1 MNNKGLHTYT
11 SRNKKND
18 MLTQGLGWFSVALGA
33 AELILPGGL
42 ASLVGVRKHRMLF
55 RLLGLRELASGIGI
69 LTRKNSTPW
78 LWSRVA
84 GDAMDLAL
92 LGTALTSPG
101 TKQARV
107 ATAAAAVAGV
117 AVLDVMASKEH
128 SRNGNGVAG
137 AAEQH
142 LTVKKSVIIDR
153 SAQELYQFWRNFENL
168 PQVMY
173 HLDSVRVTDGNH
185 SHWVAKAPGGTQVE
199 WDAELTEDIPYERIA
214 WRSLPGSDVDSE
226 GVVRFERAPGGRG
239 TMVTVEM
246 NYNPPAGGV
255 GAVVAKLF
263 RKDPQAEV
271 KDSLRCFK
279 QLMETGLVVTT
290 KGQPAG
296 RKSSTS
302 KKFDYKVP
310 QVPGTPQRNSRIREL
325 RTPSEKEPM
334 EDF

>member
-1 MNNKGLHTYT
+1 MNNKGLQTYT

-18 MLTQGLGWFSVALGA
+18 MLSQGLGWFSVALGA

-42 ASLVGVRKHRMLF
+42 ASLVGVRKHRMVF

-92 LGTALTSPG
+92 LGTALSSPG

-107 ATAAAAVAGV
+107 AAAAAAVAGV
-117 AVLDVMASKEH
+117 AVLDVMASKEQ
-128 SRNGNGVAG
+128 SRKGNGVVG
-137 AAEQH
+137 AAEQD
-142 LTVKKSVIIDR
+142 LKAKKSVIIDR
-153 SAQELYQFWRNFENL
+153 PAKELYQFWRNFENL

-173 HLDSVRVTDGNH
+173 YLDSVCVTDGNH
-185 SHWVAKAPGGTQVE
+185 SHWVAKAPGGSQVE
-199 WDAELTEDIPYERIA
+199 WDAEMTEDIPNDRIA

-226 GVVRFERAPGGRG
+226 GIVRFERAPGGRG

-246 NYNPPAGGV
+246 KYNPPGGRV
-255 GAVVAKLF
+255 GAMLAKLF
-263 RKDPQAEV
+263 HRDPQAEV
-271 KDSLRCFK
+271 QDSLRCFK
-279 QLMETGLVVTT
+279 QLMETGIVVTIQ
-290 KGQPAG
+290 GQSAG

-302 KKFDYKVP
+302 KKFDYKMP
-310 QVPGTPQRNSRIREL
+310 LAPTMPLREFAH
-325 RTPSEKEPM
+325 S
-334 EDF
+334 